1 MEEVLARF
9 PHLGDKIFQ
18 NLNSHTLIRCKEV
31 NRSWENFIKFEKS
44 CYLHIIQWY
53 TNYPK
58 SLIKKI
64 IEKFGGSIIVL
75 SILQE
80 IFGSNGLLPIGW
92 EERYMPEG
100 QKYYTNHITK
110 SSQWEDPRTTV
121 SHGMHKNSQLVA
133 QIKRIP
139 TSHLPYGWLWDKSPE
154 GTITYLCLAKFIQ
167 AYELPQPQLSSI
179 PQFVNN
185 QEEWELIWNNLTRD
199 QKQSLLQLQLQKWTF
214 AISQNFPKCNT
225 ELLLS
230 FFNVELPQKE
240 EDDDE
245 AILNPI
251 ALYAHENFLRST
263 GLRISKKA
271 FLGSTYPSRQYEVF
285 RYRK

>member
-18 NLNSHTLIRCKEV
+18 NLNSHSLIRCKEV
-31 NRSWENFIKFEKS
+31 NRNWENFIKFEKS

-64 IEKFGGSIIVL
+64 NEKFGGAIIVL

-80 IFGSNGLLPIGW
+80 IFGSNGPLPIGW
-92 EERYMPEG
+92 QERHMPEG

-121 SHGMHKNSQLVA
+121 SHRMHQNSQLVA

-154 GTITYLCLAKFIQ
+154 GAITYLCLTEFIKV
-167 AYELPQPQLSSI
+167 YELPQPQQPSI

-185 QEEWELIWNNLTRD
+185 QGEWELIWNNLTRD

-230 FFNVELPQKE
+230 FFSIEFPQKE
-240 EDDDE
+240 EEDE
-245 AILNPI
+245 VILNPI
-251 ALYAHENFLRST
+251 ALYTYENWLRYT
-263 GLRISKKA
+263 GLTISKKF
-271 FLGSTYPSRQYEVF
+271 FLKKPPRT
-285 RYRK
+285 